1 MQKRPSPP
9 ICPNTSTPS
18 NPPIAMRQLILLLA
32 LLIGSAFAAAA
43 DGLLFHCLQKT
54 LIPGTVYYFPDGRA
68 SADSAWNS
76 IGPFGKAP
84 THFSLYALLDSTTGY
99 DSPCSLRI
107 EAIYSLDGYASGKRI
122 TGDTLRI
129 DTTAFFGYPTT
140 TVVFNQPFYTVPEDS
155 GRLISAPVYLHDK
168 MRWRVT
174 VSDTCALSLIEKIGK
189 P

>member
-1 MQKRPSPP
+1 
-9 ICPNTSTPS
+9 
-18 NPPIAMRQLILLLA
+18 MRKILLILG
-32 LLIGSAFAAAA
+32 LLIGTATAFAA

-84 THFSLYALLDSTTGY
+84 THFALYALLDSILGY

-107 EAIYSLDGYASGKRI
+107 EAIYSMDGFASGKRI
-122 TGDTLRI
+122 TGDTLRL
-129 DTTAFFGYPTT
+129 DTTAFLGYPNT
-140 TVVFNQPFYTVPEDS
+140 TVVFNEPFFTVPKDS

-174 VSDTCALSLIEKIGK
+174 VSDTCAFSLIEKHGK